1 MIRSYRGMQPRIA
14 SSAFIDESAQVIGD
28 VEIGE
33 RSSIWMCSVVR
44 GDVNYIR
51 IGEDSNVQDNSVLH
65 VMREPSHPLVIGD
78 RVTIGHNVVLHG
90 CTVESDCLIGIG
102 AIVLNGAHVWA
113 GSIVA
118 AGAVVIEGMVVP
130 PRSLV
135 LGSPAKVRRAV
146 SDEEFARI
154 REYAA
159 HYTGYAAEYR
169 EES

>member
-1 MIRSYRGMQPRIA
+1 MQPRIA
-14 SSAFIDESAQVIGD
+14 ASAFIDESAQVIGN
-28 VEIGE
+28 VAIGE
-33 RSSIWMCSVVR
+33 RSSVWMCTVVR

-65 VMREPSHPLVIGD
+65 VMSEPSQPLVIGD

-90 CTVESDCLIGIG
+90 CTIDSDCLIGIG
-102 AIVLNGAHVWA
+102 AIVLNGAHVFA

-118 AGAVVIEGMVVP
+118 AGAVVVEGMVVP

-146 SDEEFARI
+146 SDEEFEMI
-154 REYAA
+154 RQYAS
-159 HYTGYAAEYR
+159 HYAGYAAEYLK
-169 EES
+169 ESGQR